1 MDAVTIFLFAGMAL
15 ALWWAFSR
23 TPDAE
28 APLLAQS
35 DPMPL
40 GIGRLLTALLL
51 LSLVVLGMG
60 LMGAALPGSAYA
72 TVEATG
78 DADLT
83 SAFAFACLLV
93 VLGGLMA
100 INGIARGLGV
110 LLIVLGILASVG
122 ITEMVR

>member
-1 MDAVTIFLFAGMAL
+1 MEAVTIFLFAGMAL
-15 ALWWAFSR
+15 LWAFSR

-35 DPMPL
+35 DPMPS
-40 GIGRLLTALLL
+40 GSGRLITLLL
-51 LSLVVLGMG
+51 LAALLPLGLG

-78 DADLT
+78 DPDLT
-83 SAFAFACLLV
+83 AFFAIACLLV
-93 VLGGLMA
+93 VLGGLLV

-110 LLIVLGILASVG
+110 LLIVAGILASVG